1 MQGSPEREGLGM
13 RHRLRI
19 ILSIAG
25 LVCNIAATALAAAA
39 IYVNQT
45 TATTLATTTWGS
57 NDFFKEALLAQS
69 KYAILCVMALSF
81 GTALQAAAEL
91 VRDHRRPAHEHAA
104 APVAATP
111 GLAALEDSEHH
122 RHRHHH
128 RHHDTD

>member
-1 MQGSPEREGLGM
+1 M

-25 LVCNIAATALAAAA
+25 LVCNIVATALAAAA

-91 VRDHRRPAHEHAA
+91 VRDKRRLPHERAA
-104 APVAATP
+104 APVPARAP
-111 GLAALEDSEHH
+111 EPVPIEEHQ
-122 RHRHHH
+122 RHGHHHH

>member
-1 MQGSPEREGLGM
+1 M

-25 LVCNIAATALAAAA
+25 LVCNIVATALAAAA

-57 NDFFKEALLAQS
+57 NDFFKEALLSQS
-69 KYAILCVMALSF
+69 RYAILCVMALSF
-81 GTALQAAAEL
+81 GTALQMAAEL
-91 VRDHRRPAHEHAA
+91 VRDQRHPREHVAAPAIRRPEPPPP
-104 APVAATP
+104 PVEP
-111 GLAALEDSEHH
+111 DHH
-122 RHRHHH
+122 KHRHH

>member
-1 MQGSPEREGLGM
+1 M
-13 RHRLRI
+13 RHRLRV

-25 LVCNIAATALAAAA
+25 LACNIVATALAAAA

-57 NDFFKEALLAQS
+57 NDFFKEALLSQS

-81 GTALQAAAEL
+81 GTALQMAAEL
-91 VRDHRRPAHEHAA
+91 VRDRRRPHEA
-104 APVAATP
+104 VATP
-111 GLAALEDSEHH
+111 IVARMPDLAGEADAEDRRH
-122 RHRHHH
+122 RHHHH

>member
-1 MQGSPEREGLGM
+1 M
-13 RHRLRI
+13 RHRLRV

-25 LVCNIAATALAAAA
+25 LACNIVATALAAAA

-57 NDFFKEALLAQS
+57 NDFFKEALLSQS

-81 GTALQAAAEL
+81 GTALQMAAEL
-91 VRDHRRPAHEHAA
+91 VRDQRHPREPHIAPAVVRM
-104 APVAATP
+104 PD
-111 GLAALEDSEHH
+111 LAGEEESEHR

>member
-1 MQGSPEREGLGM
+1 M

-25 LVCNIAATALAAAA
+25 LVCNIVATALAAAA

-57 NDFFKEALLAQS
+57 NDFFKEALLSQS

-81 GTALQAAAEL
+81 GTALQMAAEL
-91 VRDHRRPAHEHAA
+91 VRDQRHPREPAI
-104 APVAATP
+104 APAVARASE
-111 GLAALEDSEHH
+111 ADAVEEAEHH

>member
-1 MQGSPEREGLGM
+1 M

-25 LVCNIAATALAAAA
+25 LLCNIVATALAAAA

-57 NDFFKEALLAQS
+57 NDFFREALLSQS
-69 KYAILCVMALSF
+69 RYAILCVMALSF
-81 GTALQAAAEL
+81 GTALQVAAEL
-91 VRDHRRPAHEHAA
+91 VRDQRHPREHAPIPAPA
-104 APVAATP
+104 AMR
-111 GLAALEDSEHH
+111 LAEEAEHH
-122 RHRHHH
+122 RHGHHH

>member
-1 MQGSPEREGLGM
+1 M

-25 LVCNIAATALAAAA
+25 LVCNIVATALAAAA
-39 IYVNQT
+39 IYVNQS

-91 VRDHRRPAHEHAA
+91 VRDQRHPREHAA
-104 APVAATP
+104 APPAATAP
-111 GLAALEDSEHH
+111 EPALVQEPEHH
-122 RHRHHH
+122 RHRHH

>member
-1 MQGSPEREGLGM
+1 M

-25 LVCNIAATALAAAA
+25 LVCNIVATALAAAA

-57 NDFFKEALLAQS
+57 NDFFKEALLSQS
-69 KYAILCVMALSF
+69 RYAILCVMALSF

-91 VRDHRRPAHEHAA
+91 VRDQRRPAHEHATAPAGIRTPEPVIA
-104 APVAATP
+104 A
-111 GLAALEDSEHH
+111 EDPEHH

>member
-1 MQGSPEREGLGM
+1 M

-19 ILSIAG
+19 LLSVGG
-25 LVCNIAATALAAAA
+25 LFCNIVATALAAAA

-81 GTALQAAAEL
+81 GTALQMAAEL
-91 VRDHRRPAHEHAA
+91 VRDQRRPAHEHATAPA
-104 APVAATP
+104 AGGAADRATEE
-111 GLAALEDSEHH
+111 AERH

>member
-1 MQGSPEREGLGM
+1 M

-25 LVCNIAATALAAAA
+25 LVCNIVATALAAAA

-81 GTALQAAAEL
+81 GTALQVAAEL
-91 VRDHRRPAHEHAA
+91 VRDKRRLPHERAA
-104 APVAATP
+104 APVPIRAP
-111 GLAALEDSEHH
+111 EPVPVEEHQ
-122 RHRHHH
+122 RHGHHHH

>member
-1 MQGSPEREGLGM
+1 M

-25 LVCNIAATALAAAA
+25 LLCNIVATALAAAA

-57 NDFFKEALLAQS
+57 NDFFKEALLSQS
-69 KYAILCVMALSF
+69 RYAILCVMALSF
-81 GTALQAAAEL
+81 GTALQVAAEL
-91 VRDHRRPAHEHAA
+91 VRDQRHSPREHATAPALKHLPGRA
-104 APVAATP
+104 AQP
-111 GLAALEDSEHH
+111 LAEEPEHH
-122 RHRHHH
+122 RRGHHHHH

>member
-1 MQGSPEREGLGM
+1 M

-19 ILSIAG
+19 VLNILG
-25 LVCNIAATALAAAA
+25 LACNIVATALAAAA

-69 KYAILCVMALSF
+69 RYAILCVIALSF
-81 GTALQAAAEL
+81 GTALQMAAEL
-91 VRDHRRPAHEHAA
+91 VRDQRSRSHDHAESTHRAHTPEPLPAAEGEQDHHK
-104 APVAATP
+104 
-111 GLAALEDSEHH
+111 H

-128 RHHDTD
+128 HESD

>member
-1 MQGSPEREGLGM
+1 M
-13 RHRLRI
+13 RHRLRV

-25 LVCNIAATALAAAA
+25 LICNIVATALAAAA

-69 KYAILCVMALSF
+69 RYAILCVMALSF
-81 GTALQAAAEL
+81 GTALQMAAEL
-91 VRDHRRPAHEHAA
+91 VRDQRRSHEHTLLPAA
-104 APVAATP
+104 TARASEPAPV
-111 GLAALEDSEHH
+111 ED

-128 RHHDTD
+128 RRHHDTD

>member
-1 MQGSPEREGLGM
+1 M

-19 ILSIAG
+19 FLSVAG
-25 LVCNIAATALAAAA
+25 LLCNIGATALAAAA

-81 GTALQAAAEL
+81 GTALQVAAEL
-91 VRDHRRPAHEHAA
+91 VRDQGHRPNKHAHGNMVAPAA
-104 APVAATP
+104 AHVAEPTAT
-111 GLAALEDSEHH
+111 EEHERH
-122 RHRHHH
+122 RHRHH

>member
-1 MQGSPEREGLGM
+1 M

-25 LVCNIAATALAAAA
+25 LVCNIVATALAAAA

-91 VRDHRRPAHEHAA
+91 VRDQRRPAHERAA
-104 APVAATP
+104 APVPARAP
-111 GLAALEDSEHH
+111 EPVPVEEHQ
-122 RHRHHH
+122 RHGHHHH